1 MIRTAVRPRILVV
14 GAGLAGTAT
23 AIRLLCFA
31 RGPLEVVLLE
41 RRADYRCA
49 GVAYHRDGNPWDHV
63 FNVQAGRMSAFRE
76 DVLDFVRWANVEA
89 DRSGW
94 PAPWSDFEFVE
105 QGPAPRRIFQDYLA
119 ERLEQARQ
127 EALVGVVLVEA
138 DGEAVDLDVRAD
150 GVEVT
155 VRGYAP
161 RDQEPESGAVAGAR
175 AGAGAGAGARAGD
188 AAADAAEVL
197 WFDEVILATGLEL
210 REPPFAAGVLGHA
223 AFVRDPYSAA
233 GIRTLAGLAPEATV
247 AIVGSVLSAYDSAA
261 LLLRQGHTGTIHLIS
276 GSGTIFRTYP
286 EDHEHDVV
294 RLPCPRDLLKP
305 YRDRE
310 EFLARLRS
318 EWDAACAAV
327 ARDHPDIDPAVV
339 TERVAKAWEPYC
351 PEVIEQIPSAEL
363 RSLLDEFGTAISAL
377 RVCAVEYTM
386 SVIDHAMLPSD
397 GRVRL
402 VVGRVGTIT
411 PGESGR
417 LAVGIASPES
427 QDPQII
433 EADLVVS
440 NFAREPDYGR
450 VTQPLWRNLQAKG
463 LAVPHRRTGR
473 GVEVDAH
480 GRLLGRDGEPIG
492 PVFAAGVPREGDE
505 IVRNGRTGAFAF
517 NLATIKNQSITV
529 AAHALELLELGKL
542 GEFDDGRRAGTD
554 ESADVSAGES
564 VGESADPEEFGNIGQ
579 AVRTVF
585 DEAVVLEVRRLAT
598 RARAER
604 EQLAAR
610 LDARIRSLGG
620 PRAAAAAADASRR
633 ERLVRAA
640 VNRAAVERLTDV
652 SVTPRQLRRRL
663 GLAGIEHPEG

>member
-1 MIRTAVRPRILVV
+1 MIRTAVCPRILIV

-31 RGPLEVVLLE
+31 RGPLEVILLE

-76 DVLDFVRWANVEA
+76 DVLDFVRWANTEA
-89 DRSGW
+89 DRSDW
-94 PAPWSDFEFVE
+94 PLRWADFEFVE

-119 ERLEQARQ
+119 ERLQQARR
-127 EALVGVVLVEA
+127 EAFPGVVLVEA
-138 DGEAVDLDVRAD
+138 DGEAVDVDVRANGID
-150 GVEVT
+150 VT
-155 VRGYAP
+155 VRRYAP
-161 RDQEPESGAVAGAR
+161 RRQEPEAVPT
-175 AGAGAGAGARAGD
+175 
-188 AAADAAEVL
+188 AEVL
-197 WFDEVILATGLEL
+197 SVDEVILATGLEL
-210 REPPFAAGVLGHA
+210 RSPAFAADVLSHPS
-223 AFVRDPYSAA
+223 FVRDPYSAA
-233 GIRTLAGLAPEATV
+233 GIGALAALPPEATV

-294 RLPCPRDLLKP
+294 RLPCPRTLLQP
-305 YRDRE
+305 YRNRE

-327 ARDHPDIDPAVV
+327 SQDHPEIAPEVV
-339 TERVAKAWEPYC
+339 AERVAKAWEPYC
-351 PEVIEQIPSAEL
+351 PEAIEQIPSADL

-386 SVIDHAMLPSD
+386 SVIDHAMEPSD
-397 GRVRL
+397 GRLRL
-402 VVGRVGTIT
+402 VVGRVEEIAPT
-411 PGESGR
+411 ESNR
-417 LAVGIASPES
+417 LAVTVASP
-427 QDPQII
+427 QDRQMV

-440 NFAREPDYGR
+440 NFAREPDYDR
-450 VTQPLWRNLQAKG
+450 VTQPLWRNLLAKG

-473 GVEVDAH
+473 GVEVDGH
-480 GRLLGRDGEPIG
+480 GRLLGREGEPIG
-492 PVFAAGVPREGDE
+492 PIFVVGVPREGDE

-517 NLATIKNQSITV
+517 NLATIKNQSIAV
-529 AAHALELLELGKL
+529 PAHALELLELGGL
-542 GEFDDGRRAGTD
+542 TDVPRAA
-554 ESADVSAGES
+554 EAD
-564 VGESADPEEFGNIGQ
+564 FGNIGKADQ
-579 AVRTVF
+579 AGF
-585 DEAVVLEVRRLAT
+585 EDAVVLGVKRLAT
-598 RARAER
+598 RER
-604 EQLAAR
+604 GMRELLDAR
-610 LDARIRSLGG
+610 LDASIRSLGG
-620 PRAAAAAADASRR
+620 PHAAAVDTSQR

-652 SVTPRQLRRRL
+652 SVTPRQLRRQL